1 MATVSKEEIMM
12 LASLSRLHV
21 YEDELDELTAH
32 VEAVLT
38 YAQRV
43 TQVARE
49 VAEPQ
54 ALPSNVFRADT
65 VTSADVAP
73 LLAQAPEREGNYF
86 VVPRII
92 ESTEKKQ

>member
-1 MATVSKEEIMM
+1 MATVSKEEIMI

-21 YEDELDELTAH
+21 YEDELEELTQH
-32 VEAVLT
+32 VQAVLT

-49 VAEPQ
+49 IPDP
-54 ALPSNVFRADT
+54 LPVLSNVFRADA
-65 VTSADVAP
+65 VVPVDVAP

-86 VVPRII
+86 VVPRIL
-92 ESTEKKQ
+92 ESTE